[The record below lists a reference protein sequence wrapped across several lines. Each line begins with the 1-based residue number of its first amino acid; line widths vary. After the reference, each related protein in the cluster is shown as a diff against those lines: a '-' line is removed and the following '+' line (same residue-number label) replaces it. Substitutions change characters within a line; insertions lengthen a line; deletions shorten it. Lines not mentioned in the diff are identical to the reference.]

1 MALPL
6 RTCEP
11 PLRLRNARERD
22 EGQSERVVH
31 SCANRESIGSGMKLS
46 SSSSS
51 SSSSDVRL
59 LLSPSSPYASCAS
72 L

>member
-51 SSSSDVRL
+51 SSSSDVR
-59 LLSPSSPYASCAS
+59 SPSSPYASCAS